1 MPIQTYAFD
10 VYGTLIDTNGVLEVL
25 RRITGDQAEQIN
37 AIWRSKQL
45 EYSFRRGLMQKY
57 SPFPLITAA
66 ALNYALA
73 VHKVRL
79 TEEDHKLLLK
89 SYQKLPA
96 FPDAVA
102 AMKALSKKGVQK
114 LFAFSNGP
122 QLVVYKLLEQAQLL
136 PYFHGIVSVE
146 ATQLFKPSPIV
157 YQYFAQTTHTPI
169 AACALVSGNSFDVL
183 GAKAAGMQGIW
194 VQRDKQ
200 TIFDP
205 WEEDPDRII
214 ENLGALV
221 A

>member
-10 VYGTLIDTNGVLEVL
+10 VYGTLIDTNGVLEAL
-25 RRITGDQAEQIN
+25 RRITGDQAEQIS
-37 AIWRSKQL
+37 AVWRSKQL

-57 SPFPLITAA
+57 SPFPLVTGA

-79 TEEDHKLLLK
+79 TEGEHQILLD
-89 SYQKLPA
+89 SYQTLPA
-96 FPDAVA
+96 FPDALVA
-102 AMKALSKKGVQK
+102 VKALSNRPQK

-122 QLVVYKLLEQAQLL
+122 QAVVRKLLEQAQLL
-136 PYFHGIVSVE
+136 PYFDGVISVE
-146 ATQLFKPSPIV
+146 STQVFKPSPIV
-157 YQYFAQTTHTPI
+157 YQYFAQSTQTAI
-169 AACALVSGNSFDVL
+169 ANCALVSGNSFDVL

-194 VQRDKQ
+194 VRRDIQ
-200 TIFDP
+200 TVFDP
-205 WEEDPDRII
+205 WEDEPDRII

>member
-10 VYGTLIDTNGVLEVL
+10 VYGTLIDTNGVLEAL
-25 RRITGDQAEQIN
+25 RRITGDQAEQIS
-37 AIWRSKQL
+37 AVWRSKQL

-57 SPFPLITAA
+57 SPFPLVTAA

-79 TEEDHKLLLK
+79 TEGEHQILLD
-89 SYQKLPA
+89 SYHTLPA
-96 FPDAVA
+96 FPDALA
-102 AMKALSKKGVQK
+102 AIKALSNKSQK

-122 QLVVYKLLEQAQLL
+122 QAVVRKLLEQAQLL
-136 PYFHGIVSVE
+136 PYFDGVVSVE
-146 ATQLFKPSPIV
+146 PTQVFKPSPIV
-157 YQYFAQTTHTPI
+157 YQYFAQSTQTAI
-169 AACALVSGNSFDVL
+169 ANCALVSGNSFDVL

-194 VQRDKQ
+194 VRRDVQ

-205 WEEDPDRII
+205 WEDVPDRII